1 VPSRIEEGE
10 VTRTRLV
17 EVAERLFAEYG
28 IGSVSIREINRAAGA
43 APSAVHYHFGSKD
56 SLLDAVLSQHND
68 VIETVVADA
77 DRWEA
82 DGAERPAAADIIR
95 IMARPLVSVL
105 LADPV
110 RGTRWLKIMANVSW
124 RQAQTV
130 WPQRRELD
138 ARLLELAFP
147 GIDEQ
152 TRNLRFA
159 MASLSLSQILA
170 LSPAGD
176 TPADKAARARYVDE
190 AVRFVTEGFSGVM
203 EVGPL

>member
-1 VPSRIEEGE
+1 
-10 VTRTRLV
+10 
-17 EVAERLFAEYG
+17 VAERLFAENG
-28 IGSVSIREINRAAGA
+28 VGSVSIREINRAAGA

-68 VIETVVADA
+68 VLDTVMADA
-77 DRWEA
+77 GRWKA
-82 DGAERPAAADIIR
+82 GAAEPPVAVDIIR

-110 RGTRWLKIMANVSW
+110 RGTRWLKIMASLSW
-124 RQAQTV
+124 RRAQAV
-130 WPQRRELD
+130 WPQWREMV
-138 ARLLELAFP
+138 AHLLELAFP
-147 GIDEQ
+147 GTDEQ

-170 LSPAGD
+170 LCPAGD
-176 TPADKAARARYVDE
+176 RPSDEAARTRYVDE

-203 EVGPL
+203 EQG